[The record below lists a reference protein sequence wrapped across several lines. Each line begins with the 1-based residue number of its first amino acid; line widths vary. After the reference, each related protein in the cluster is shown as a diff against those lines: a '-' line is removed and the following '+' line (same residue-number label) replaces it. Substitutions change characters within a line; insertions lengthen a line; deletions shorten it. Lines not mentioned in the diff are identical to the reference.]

1 MVRSRPEVPDPNR
14 ESARNNLSSYNQ
26 IRNVDMAKY
35 FVVLFQAESVPTI
48 DPINICGLKAA
59 VFSRKAK
66 LFGVSKSF
74 AICRFAR
81 MEVKYTS

>member
-1 MVRSRPEVPDPNR
+1 VNIGNTDLFFGKEKLGLPKETYYIFDSLVF
-14 ESARNNLSSYNQ
+14 ARN
-26 IRNVDMAKY
+26 
-35 FVVLFQAESVPTI
+35 E
-48 DPINICGLKAA
+48 INICGLKAA

-74 AICRFAR
+74 ALCRFAR